1 MLFRSEKGSLCRNN
15 TAIVGVGL
23 GISHMTLSSFPLQ
36 SYDCLKPALLTDQN
50 KQQELQMS
58 KFLYL

>member
-1 MLFRSEKGSLCRNN
+1 
-15 TAIVGVGL
+15 
-23 GISHMTLSSFPLQ
+23 MTLSSFPLQ